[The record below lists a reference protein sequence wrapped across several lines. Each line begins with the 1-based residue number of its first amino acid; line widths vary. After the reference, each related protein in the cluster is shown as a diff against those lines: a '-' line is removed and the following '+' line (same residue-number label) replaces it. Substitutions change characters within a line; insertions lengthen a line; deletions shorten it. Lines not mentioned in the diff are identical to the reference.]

1 MFAKTADRARDDRG
15 STPAA
20 TASMDAALRAIY
32 AMFERARWAV
42 WRWHQAQQTEQ
53 QLSGLL
59 DHMLKDMG
67 PFEVGPHRCHDA
79 PGRGKQLIPNA
90 WFRDI
95 RLKHFAPKTVC
106 KP

>member
-67 PFEVGPHRCHDA
+67 RSRSGLIAATMRRV
-79 PGRGKQLIPNA
+79 RGNN
-90 WFRDI
+90 
-95 RLKHFAPKTVC
+95 
-106 KP
+106 